1 MIPIIP
7 AERPSPCQSKYMG
20 VADITTA
27 VIAAASKN
35 DL

>member
-1 MIPIIP
+1 
-7 AERPSPCQSKYMG
+7 MG

-35 DL
+35 GSSVESVGSVRLW